1 LSGPKLDHACSDL
14 KNVTAAAVRC
24 SGGAASIALSSALAQ
39 IAPWAYAPTWRTC
52 SALRELAGV
61 SAADPVTGPY
71 DIIVTIETPDSRDI
85 GRLVMNEIHGVAGI
99 KRTVTCLAI

>member
-1 LSGPKLDHACSDL
+1 MQA
-14 KNVTAAAVRC
+14 R
-24 SGGAASIALSSALAQ
+24 
-39 IAPWAYAPTWRTC
+39 AYVLIEAEAGQVGSVI
-52 SALRELAGV
+52 SALRELTGV

-71 DIIVTIETPDSRDI
+71 DIIVTIETPDPRNI

>member
-1 LSGPKLDHACSDL
+1 MQA
-14 KNVTAAAVRC
+14 R
-24 SGGAASIALSSALAQ
+24 
-39 IAPWAYAPTWRTC
+39 AYVLIEAEAGQVGSVI
-52 SALRELAGV
+52 SALRELLGV

-71 DIIVTIETPDSRDI
+71 DIIVTIETPDQRDI